1 MPNTSAVF
9 LWRDKFCE
17 LSCGTQIFTILRTV
31 KPPLSLDKF
40 SKHGLIQPHSENFQ
54 FQSAPTG
61 RLNYSFKHVCCDAIL
76 RSVPT
81 SVKSAVK
88 VSPGSH
94 PGGLTRGWV
103 LCNSGGSTGG
113 ACPPSDP
120 ALVKSPGV
128 GYTVSLYMYA
138 WDYLQKKAFSRDSY
152 SNELGGFREHPR
164 RRASST
170 TFG

>member
-17 LSCGTQIFTILRTV
+17 LSCGTQIFTILRTL

-94 PGGLTRGWV
+94 PGGLTRGV
-103 LCNSGGSTGG
+103 GTVYQRGLHGGGM
-113 ACPPSDP
+113 PPVRP
-120 ALVKSPGV
+120 SPG
-128 GYTVSLYMYA
+128 
-138 WDYLQKKAFSRDSY
+138 
-152 SNELGGFREHPR
+152 
-164 RRASST
+164 
-170 TFG
+170 